1 MKKFIFLTFYFI
13 ITYSSLSASGN
24 FSSPLRFYSKDI
36 LTYLQVLYNQQDYD
50 KMINFMAGPIVDK
63 NSKSQLINKLK
74 DADFGYEL
82 KRVGI
87 NEVSKSEW
95 NVTYNKTIIATQKS
109 LKVRC
114 ILFRDTCRL
123 WLDEKSFKEIF
134 SNSK

>member
-1 MKKFIFLTFYFI
+1 MKKYILLTFCFLL
-13 ITYSSLSASGN
+13 TLNTMSASEN

-74 DADFGYEL
+74 DADFGYVL

-95 NVTYNKTIIATQKS
+95 NVSYNKTLIATKKS
-109 LKVRC
+109 FKVRC
-114 ILFRDTCRL
+114 ILFRDTCRV

-134 SNSK
+134 PKSK